1 MGAKYIEALLLL
13 AMIVT
18 VCLGLGH
25 CQIDRGRVQTIQRAL
40 GRNGYAVPVTG
51 AMDAKTVAALQD
63 IARQH
68 GWQHKS
74 VPDSRVLIYLGLG
87 PDYSKLLNPNTA
99 MTQKSENK

>member
-1 MGAKYIEALLLL
+1 MGAKYIDALLLL

-51 AMDAKTVAALQD
+51 NMDAKTIAALKD

-68 GWQHKS
+68 SWQQKS

-87 PDYSKLLNPNTA
+87 PDYSKLLNPDTA
-99 MTQKSENK
+99 MIERTHP